1 MKVWYLQVLLN
12 IVYQSFIAIAL
23 KTLIFTIFGGLE
35 IGFVTKK
42 LHNIFLGL
50 SIYFSQ
56 KLVSLW
62 TSYDMLCHLVHIIFF
77 LICIT

>member
-12 IVYQSFIAIAL
+12 IIYQSFIAIAL
-23 KTLIFTIFGGLE
+23 KTLIFTIFRGLE

-50 SIYFSQ
+50 CIYFS
-56 KLVSLW
+56 
-62 TSYDMLCHLVHIIFF
+62 
-77 LICIT
+77 